1 MPAVDYSRLA
11 ALYDALVTDASDVE
25 FFVRAAREARGPIL
39 ELMAGTG
46 RVTMPLARAGLE
58 LTAAGE
64 ERR

>member
-1 MPAVDYSRLA
+1 VPAVDYSKFA

-46 RVTMPLARAGLE
+46 RARAGLE
-58 LTAAGE
+58 VTAAGE